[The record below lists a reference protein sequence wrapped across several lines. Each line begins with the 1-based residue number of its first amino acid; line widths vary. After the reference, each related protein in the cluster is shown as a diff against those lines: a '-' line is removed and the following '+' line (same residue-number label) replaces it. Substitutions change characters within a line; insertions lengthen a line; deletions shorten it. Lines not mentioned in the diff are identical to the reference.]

1 MTIDVIQD
9 KQAFEQVVNEK
20 EAFILLKH
28 SLTCPVSTF
37 AHHQY
42 KQFTDGAN
50 VPCYILHVQE
60 ARDLSSHIASE
71 YGVQHESPQALYFKN
86 GQVVWHDSH
95 GAITADQLKEVTA

>member
-1 MTIDVIQD
+1 MTIEVIQD

-50 VPCYILHVQE
+50 VPAIFFMFRKQEIYRAILPVNT
-60 ARDLSSHIASE
+60 AYSTNPRRLFISKMGRLSGMTVMVPSRRI
-71 YGVQHESPQALYFKN
+71 N
-86 GQVVWHDSH
+86 
-95 GAITADQLKEVTA
+95 